1 MKEFLQNFVHR
12 RDFYAGGLMMLL
24 GIGTVLQAKSYK
36 MGTLLHM
43 GPGFF
48 PVILGVLLTL
58 IGILIAGSAATEHD
72 DLPILPPHPEWRG
85 WGCIIAGPLLF
96 ILFGHYAG
104 LAPAIFACVFVSAL
118 GDRTATLKELLIL
131 ATGVTVFG
139 AGLFSYVLKVPFPL
153 FRWVIS

>member
-1 MKEFLQNFVHR
+1 M
-12 RDFYAGGLMMLL
+12 
-24 GIGTVLQAKSYK
+24 TS
-36 MGTLLHM
+36 
-43 GPGFF
+43 
-48 PVILGVLLTL
+48 
-58 IGILIAGSAATEHD
+58 
-72 DLPILPPHPEWRG
+72 PILPPHPEWRG